1 MEKTGCVGSTERW
14 HNPCK
19 ARIPLFVGDL
29 RSLPWWKKVPLGLP
43 QAAVELGQCLSETAL
58 PDQEQM
64 RAGGSPGLYGNNL
77 PCPFYPFAHPSF
89 FSLFQF
95 SHQRSFLILCGGAA
109 EAMHW
114 RQCTEE
120 VIEGVMHFGGDLS
133 PQISCVDH
141 WWREGPRAMNSYIQ
155 LSVTTDSVVVF

>member
-77 PCPFYPFAHPSF
+77 PLPFLSFCTPLLLLSFPILPSEIF
-89 FSLFQF
+89 PHSMWWG
-95 SHQRSFLILCGGAA
+95 SGGNALK
-109 EAMHW
+109 AMHW
-114 RQCTEE
+114 RGHWRCNA
-120 VIEGVMHFGGDLS
+120 FWGGPLTPDKLCRS
-133 PQISCVDH
+133 LMARGPQGN
-141 WWREGPRAMNSYIQ
+141 E
-155 LSVTTDSVVVF
+155 